1 MECVAIDGV
10 AGAGKTTVA
19 KLLAE
24 KLGWY
29 YLNSGSLY
37 RTFAFKCLQMN
48 VDINDTESVKKC
60 ADKIEID
67 VVFDKK
73 TGAQTIFVN
82 KEQVDFNKLAESNV
96 EFATTI
102 VAQVEKV
109 RNKLTE
115 IQRHI
120 ASNFKVVMEGRDV
133 GTVVIPNS
141 KYKFFLIASMSERV
155 KRVKKRQK
163 SAGIKN
169 ISTEQI
175 EKDLQARDERDMKR
189 KISPLKK
196 ADDAILVDSSN
207 MPAEKVAEKM
217 YKIIKDYNAEL
228 DNIK

>member
-1 MECVAIDGV
+1 MESVAIDGV

-37 RTFAFKCLQMN
+37 RTFAYMCLQMN
-48 VDINDTESVKKC
+48 VDINNAESIKKIV
-60 ADKIEID
+60 DKIQID
-67 VVFDKK
+67 VKFDK
-73 TGAQTIFVN
+73 QTRSQIIIAN
-82 KEQVDFNKLAESNV
+82 NEQIDFDKLSEPNV
-96 EFATTI
+96 EFSTTI

-115 IQRHI
+115 IQRQI
-120 ASNFKVVMEGRDV
+120 ASNYKVVMEGRDV
-133 GTVVIPNS
+133 GTVVLPNS
-141 KYKFFLIASMSERV
+141 KYKFFLIANMSERV
-155 KRVKKRQK
+155 KRVQKRMK

-196 ADDAILVDSSN
+196 ADDAMVVDSSN

-217 YKIIKDYNAEL
+217 YQIIKTK
-228 DNIK
+228 IQTK